1 MSLTA
6 WVNGAFLPL
15 EKAYV
20 HVEDR
25 GFQFADGVYE
35 VIACY
40 SGRFLELGAHLQRLK
55 HSCDAIQ
62 LPLPRPLDEL
72 EALIRE
78 TYARNRLEDAM
89 LYVQVTRGTAP
100 RAHVPINDISPT
112 LVITARPLSA
122 PDDER
127 LFYGVAAI
135 TLDDIRWQRCD
146 IKSIALLASVLGKQ
160 EAHRH
165 GAQETIWLDENQH
178 ALEGC
183 STNIFAVIDGV
194 LTTHPL
200 DHQVLGGITRSMAL
214 RAAHACRIPVQE
226 RPWSLHEANLSEC
239 MMSSTTNAI
248 MPITEVDAQ
257 AIGNGKPGP
266 VALQLRNWMLKEMER
281 LQGEND

>member
-146 IKSIALLASVLGKQ
+146 IKSIALLASVMGKQ
-160 EAHRH
+160 EALRR
-165 GAQETIWLDENQH
+165 GAFEALWVDRDGH
-178 ALEGC
+178 VLEGS
-183 STNIFAVIDGV
+183 STNVLAVINGTLV
-194 LTTHPL
+194 THPL
-200 DHQVLGGITRSMAL
+200 DCHVLGGITRDIAL
-214 RAAHACRIPVQE
+214 RIARANDITVQE
-226 RPWSLHEANLSEC
+226 RPWRLDETGLSEC
-239 MMSSTTNAI
+239 MISSTTNAVLPVVRI
-248 MPITEVDAQ
+248 NDEN
-257 AIGNGKPGP
+257 IGDGMPGP
-266 VALQLRNWMLKEMER
+266 VTQQLRALVLAEISR
-281 LQGEND
+281 LSAP

>member
-6 WVNGAFLPL
+6 WLNGDFLPL

-55 HSCDAIQ
+55 RSCEAIQ

-72 EALIRE
+72 ESLIRE

-100 RAHVPINDISPT
+100 RAHAPINDISPT
-112 LVITARPLSA
+112 LVITARPLPA
-122 PDDER
+122 PDDEK
-127 LFYGVAAI
+127 LLYGVAAI

-146 IKSIALLASVLGKQ
+146 IKSIALLANVMGKQ
-160 EAHRH
+160 EALRH
-165 GAQETIWLDENQH
+165 GAYEALWVDRDGH
-178 ALEGC
+178 VLEGS
-183 STNIFAVIDGV
+183 STNVLAVINGV
-194 LTTHPL
+194 LVTHPL
-200 DHQVLGGITRSMAL
+200 DCHVLGGITRDIAL
-214 RAAHACRIPVQE
+214 RIARANGITVQE
-226 RPWSLHEANLSEC
+226 RPWRLDEKGLSEC
-239 MMSSTTNAI
+239 MISSTTNALL
-248 MPITEVDAQ
+248 PVVQ
-257 AIGNGKPGP
+257 VNGRAVGTGAPGS
-266 VALQLRNWMLKEMER
+266 VTQRLRALVLAEIASLTTT
-281 LQGEND
+281 